1 MDPRSDRRGLT
12 LAAGDG
18 SPRASAVLAA
28 VRRKRQD
35 AAPSRR
41 RMRLEDYWGI
51 GPKTSERLVS
61 ALGTSRAIEAIESAD
76 VRALVDAGLHRGR
89 ATRILRRAN
98 GETGMDVLATGDTRS
113 VYDDLLSLAANGA
126 LTAHAADRIRVLTPL
141 ADRDAVEDR
150 LDRVVAARD
159 AWEGLAEAD
168 RERVVEAFDAYDEA
182 EGSDLAAVETALAL
196 REAGLDEGP
205 FEAIGGLEAEALR
218 DAANALADVRGS
230 IDPTSVDGDGEIEVA
245 RGADDEL
252 DRLRDRLDA
261 AEELA
266 NSAFDVLDAVR
277 DGSLRDFEALEAATV
292 DHVASETG
300 VDPATVRS
308 VAPDEALDAA
318 DFVSAT
324 LRDLVVE
331 LEESVAEREAAVAED
346 IRERIGETGAE
357 TEGERGDG
365 ERGGHVARAVTAV
378 SDAAFLLSLARF
390 AADYDLVRPTL
401 VDDGIAVRNAR
412 NPFIAGEVQPVS
424 YAVGTH
430 SLAGDGGVAS
440 ADAPPTG
447 DRVSVLTG
455 ANSGGK
461 TTLLETI
468 CAVALLA
475 SMGLPVPAE
484 AAEVGAFDRIVFH
497 RRHAS
502 FNAGVLESTLKSVV
516 PPLVEDGR
524 TLMLVDEFEAITEP
538 GRAADLLNGLVTL
551 TVDRGALG
559 VYVTHLAE
567 DLSPL
572 PEAAR
577 IDGIFA
583 EGLTSDLELRV
594 DYQPRFGTIGKST
607 PEFIVSRLV
616 ANASDRGVRA
626 GFEHLAGAVGEEA
639 VQRTLSDAE
648 WAGDD
653 D

>member
-1 MDPRSDRRGLT
+1 
-12 LAAGDG
+12 
-18 SPRASAVLAA
+18 
-28 VRRKRQD
+28 
-35 AAPSRR
+35 
-41 RMRLEDYWGI
+41 MRLEDYWGI

-98 GETGMDVLATGDTRS
+98 GEAGMEVLATGDTRS
-113 VYDDLLSLAANGA
+113 VYDDLLTLAAGHA

-141 ADRDAVEDR
+141 ADRDAVESR
-150 LDRVVAARD
+150 LDEVVAARD
-159 AWEGLAEAD
+159 AWEGIAEAD
-168 RERVVEAFDAYDEA
+168 RERVTEAFDAYDAA
-182 EGSDLAAVETALAL
+182 EGSDLAAVETAVAL
-196 REAGLDEGP
+196 READLTDGP
-205 FEAIGGLEAEALR
+205 FEAVGALDGDALR
-218 DAANALADVRGS
+218 DAADALADVRGA
-230 IDPTSVDGDGEIEVA
+230 IDPTGTGGDGEIEVA

-252 DRLRDRLDA
+252 DRLRDRRDA
-261 AEELA
+261 AAELA

-277 DGSLRDFEALEAATV
+277 DGSLRDFEALEAATI

-308 VAPDEALDAA
+308 VAPDDALDAA

-324 LRDLVVE
+324 LRDLLAE
-331 LEESVAEREAAVAED
+331 LEEAVAEREETVTAD
-346 IRERIGETGAE
+346 IRERIGGMR
-357 TEGERGDG
+357 GGSGGDG
-365 ERGGHVARAVTAV
+365 EGEGGDGGDGDQEATGTVARAVSAV

-390 AADYDLVRPTL
+390 AVACDLTRPTL

-412 NPFIAGEVQPVS
+412 NLFIDGEIQPVS
-424 YAVGTH
+424 YAIGTH
-430 SLAGDGGVAS
+430 SLAGEPGVAS
-440 ADAPPTG
+440 AEAPPTG

-461 TTLLETI
+461 TTLLETL

-484 AAEVGAFDRIVFH
+484 EAEVGAFDRIVFH

-516 PPLVEDGR
+516 PPLVADGR

-572 PEAAR
+572 PEPAR

-583 EGLTSDLELRV
+583 EGLTSDLDLRV
-594 DYQPRFGTIGKST
+594 DYQPRFGTVGKST

-648 WAGDD
+648 WSAGDD
-653 D
+653 

>member
-1 MDPRSDRRGLT
+1 
-12 LAAGDG
+12 
-18 SPRASAVLAA
+18 
-28 VRRKRQD
+28 
-35 AAPSRR
+35 
-41 RMRLEDYWGI
+41 MRLEDYWGI

-61 ALGTSRAIEAIESAD
+61 ALGTSRAVEAIEAAD

-98 GETGMDVLATGDTRS
+98 GEAGMDVLATGDTRS
-113 VYDDLLSLAANGA
+113 VYDDLLSLAAGHA
-126 LTAHAADRIRVLTPL
+126 VTAHAADRIRVLTPL
-141 ADRDAVEDR
+141 TDRDAVEAR
-150 LDRVVAARD
+150 LDSVVAARD
-159 AWEGLAEAD
+159 AWEGLAGAD
-168 RERVVEAFDAYDEA
+168 RERVTEAFDAYDEA

-196 REAGLDEGP
+196 REAGLDTGP
-205 FEAIGGLEAEALR
+205 FEAVGELEAAALR
-218 DAANALADVRGS
+218 DAADALADVRGP
-230 IDPTSVDGDGEIEVA
+230 IDPTSVGGDGEFEIA
-245 RGADDEL
+245 RGADEEL
-252 DRLRDRLDA
+252 DRLRDQRDA

-266 NSAFDVLDAVR
+266 NSAFDVLDSVR

-308 VAPDEALDAA
+308 VAPDDALDAA

-324 LRDLVVE
+324 LRDLVAE
-331 LEESVAEREAAVAED
+331 LEAAVAEREETVAAD
-346 IRERIGETGAE
+346 IRERIGGVGTGKGGDGE
-357 TEGERGDG
+357 DGDGEDENRDGEGGGGERGD
-365 ERGGHVARAVTAV
+365 VARAVAVV

-390 AADYDLVRPTL
+390 AAAYDLVRPTL

-424 YAVGTH
+424 YAVGSHT
-430 SLAGDGGVAS
+430 LADDAGVAR

-461 TTLLETI
+461 TTLLETV

-484 AAEVGAFDRIVFH
+484 SAEVGAFDRIVFH

-583 EGLTSDLELRV
+583 EGLTNDLELRV
-594 DYQPRFGTIGKST
+594 DYQPRFGTVGKST

-616 ANASDRGVRA
+616 ANAKDRGVRA

-648 WAGDD
+648 WTGGDD
-653 D
+653 

>member
-1 MDPRSDRRGLT
+1 
-12 LAAGDG
+12 
-18 SPRASAVLAA
+18 
-28 VRRKRQD
+28 
-35 AAPSRR
+35 
-41 RMRLEDYWGI
+41 MRLEDYWGI
-51 GPKTSERLVS
+51 GPKTSERLTES
-61 ALGTSRAIEAIESAD
+61 LGTERAIEAIEAAD

-98 GETGMDVLATGDTRS
+98 GEAGMGVLATGDARS
-113 VYDDLLSLAANGA
+113 VYDDLLTVAAGHA
-126 LTAHAADRIRVLTPL
+126 LTDHAADRIRVLTPL
-141 ADRDAVEDR
+141 TERSAIESR
-150 LDRVVAARD
+150 LDEVVAARD
-159 AWEGLAEAD
+159 AWAALDDGERD
-168 RERVVEAFDAYDEA
+168 RVVAAFDDYDAA
-182 EGSDLAAVETALAL
+182 EGSDLAAVETAVAL
-196 REAGLDEGP
+196 RDVGLTETP
-205 FEAIGGLEAEALR
+205 FEDIGALDGDSLR
-218 DAANALADVRGS
+218 DAADALADVRGA
-230 IDPTSVDGDGEIEVA
+230 IDPTGVDGDGEIEVA

-252 DRLRDRLDA
+252 DRLREQFDA

-266 NSAFDVLDAVR
+266 NSAFDVLDTVR
-277 DGSLRDFEALEAATV
+277 DGSLRDFEALEAATI
-292 DHVASETG
+292 DHVARETG

-308 VAPDEALDAA
+308 VAPDDAIDAA

-324 LRDLVVE
+324 LRDLVTE
-331 LEESVAEREAAVAED
+331 LEAAVAEREETVAAD
-346 IRERIGETGAE
+346 IRERIGGMRVGDEGDKGEKDDEADEAATG
-357 TEGERGDG
+357 T
-365 ERGGHVARAVTAV
+365 VAGAVAAV

-390 AADYDLVRPTL
+390 AVAYDLTRPTL
-401 VDDGIAVRNAR
+401 VDDGVAVRNAR
-412 NPFIAGEVQPVS
+412 NLFIDGEVQPVS
-424 YAVGTH
+424 YAIGSH
-430 SLAGDGGVAS
+430 SLAGEPGVAS
-440 ADAPPTG
+440 VDAPPTG

-461 TTLLETI
+461 TTLLETL

-484 AAEVGAFDRIVFH
+484 EAEVGAFDRIVFH

-538 GRAADLLNGLVTL
+538 GRAANLLNGLVTL

-583 EGLTSDLELRV
+583 EGLTNDLDLRV
-594 DYQPRFGTIGKST
+594 DYQPRFGTVGKST

-616 ANASDRGVRA
+616 ANAKDRGVRA

-639 VQRTLSDAE
+639 VQRTLSDVE
-648 WAGDD
+648 WSEGDD
-653 D
+653 

>member
-1 MDPRSDRRGLT
+1 
-12 LAAGDG
+12 
-18 SPRASAVLAA
+18 
-28 VRRKRQD
+28 
-35 AAPSRR
+35 
-41 RMRLEDYWGI
+41 MRLEDYWGI

-98 GETGMDVLATGDTRS
+98 GEAGMDVLATGDSRS
-113 VYDDLLSLAANGA
+113 VYDDLLSLAAGRA

-141 ADRDAVEDR
+141 SDREAVETR
-150 LDRVVAARD
+150 LDGVVAARD
-159 AWEGLAEAD
+159 AWEDLAEAD
-168 RERVVEAFDAYDEA
+168 RERVTEAFDAYDDA
-182 EGSDLAAVETALAL
+182 EGSDLAAVETAIAL
-196 REAGLDEGP
+196 REAGLDDGP
-205 FEAIGGLEAEALR
+205 FEAIGGLEADALR
-218 DAANALADVRGS
+218 DAADALADVRGQ
-230 IDPTSVDGDGEIEVA
+230 IDQTGAGGDGEIEVA

-277 DGSLRDFEALEAATV
+277 DGSLRDFEALEAATI
-292 DHVASETG
+292 DRVASETG

-308 VAPDEALDAA
+308 VAPDDALDAA

-331 LEESVAEREAAVAED
+331 LEEAVAEREATVAAD
-346 IRERIGETGAE
+346 IRERIGGVQAGADDE
-357 TEGERGDG
+357 DADGDG
-365 ERGGHVARAVTAV
+365 ESEDRDGHVARAVAAV
-378 SDAAFLLSLARF
+378 SDAAVLLSLARF
-390 AADYDLVRPTL
+390 AAAYDLVRPTL

-412 NPFIAGEVQPVS
+412 NPFIAGDVQPVS

-430 SLAGDGGVAS
+430 SLADDAGVARV
-440 ADAPPTG
+440 DAPPTG

-468 CAVALLA
+468 CTVALLA

-551 TVDRGALG
+551 TVERGALG

-572 PEAAR
+572 PEPAR

-583 EGLTSDLELRV
+583 EGLTNELELRV

-648 WAGDD
+648 WAGGDD
-653 D
+653 

>member
-1 MDPRSDRRGLT
+1 
-12 LAAGDG
+12 
-18 SPRASAVLAA
+18 
-28 VRRKRQD
+28 
-35 AAPSRR
+35 
-41 RMRLEDYWGI
+41 MRLEDYWGI

-98 GETGMDVLATGDTRS
+98 GEAGMDVLATGDTRS
-113 VYDDLLSLAANGA
+113 VYDDLLSLAASHA

-141 ADRDAVEDR
+141 ADREAVEER
-150 LDRVVAARD
+150 LDGVVAARD
-159 AWEGLAEAD
+159 AWEGLAEGD
-168 RERVVEAFDAYDEA
+168 RERVVQAFDAYDDA

-196 REAGLDEGP
+196 REAGLDDGP
-205 FEAIGGLEAEALR
+205 FEAVGELEADALR
-218 DAANALADVRGS
+218 DAADALADVRGS
-230 IDPTSVDGDGEIEVA
+230 IDPTSVDADGEVEIA

-252 DRLRDRLDA
+252 DRLRDQLDA
-261 AEELA
+261 AEELE

-277 DGSLRDFEALEAATV
+277 DGSLRDFEALEAATI

-300 VDPATVRS
+300 VDRATVRS
-308 VAPDEALDAA
+308 VAPDDALDAA

-324 LRDLVVE
+324 LRDLAAE
-331 LEESVAEREAAVAED
+331 LEAEVAEREAAVAAD
-346 IRERIGETGAE
+346 IRERIGGARA
-357 TEGERGDG
+357 GSGDG
-365 ERGGHVARAVTAV
+365 DDDRESHVARAVTAV

-390 AADYDLVRPTL
+390 AAAYDLVRPTL

-424 YAVGTH
+424 YAVGDH
-430 SLAGDGGVAS
+430 SLAGDAGVAS
-440 ADAPPTG
+440 VDAPPTG

-461 TTLLETI
+461 TTLLETV

-484 AAEVGAFDRIVFH
+484 EAQVGSFDRIVFH

-516 PPLVEDGR
+516 PPLVEEGR

-551 TVDRGALG
+551 TVERGALG

-583 EGLTSDLELRV
+583 EGLTNDLELRV

>member
-1 MDPRSDRRGLT
+1 
-12 LAAGDG
+12 
-18 SPRASAVLAA
+18 
-28 VRRKRQD
+28 
-35 AAPSRR
+35 
-41 RMRLEDYWGI
+41 MRLQDYWGI
-51 GPKTSERLVS
+51 GPKTSERLAE
-61 ALGTSRAIEAIESAD
+61 ALGTERAVEAIESAD

-98 GETGMDVLATGDTRS
+98 GEAGMDVLATGDARS
-113 VYDDLLSLAANGA
+113 VYDDLLGLAADAA

-141 ADRDAVEDR
+141 LDRDAVEAR

-159 AWEGLAEAD
+159 AWTDLDEAD
-168 RERVVEAFDAYDEA
+168 REAVADAFDAYDEA
-182 EGSDLAAVETALAL
+182 AGSDLAAVETAVTL
-196 REAGLDEGP
+196 REAGLTAGP
-205 FEAIGGLEAEALR
+205 FADIGALDGDRLR
-218 DAANALADVRGS
+218 DAADALADVRGS
-230 IDPTSVDGDGEIEVA
+230 IDPAGGLDGDDIEIA
-245 RGADDEL
+245 AGADAEL
-252 DRLRDRLDA
+252 DRLREQLSA
-261 AEELA
+261 ARDLA
-266 NSAFDVLDAVR
+266 DSAFDVLESVR
-277 DGSLRDFEALEAATV
+277 DGSLRDFEALEAATI

-300 VDPATVRS
+300 VEPATVRAAS
-308 VAPDEALDAA
+308 PDEALDAA
-318 DFVSAT
+318 DFVSGT

-331 LEESVAEREAAVAED
+331 LEAAVEEREATVAAD
-346 IRERIGETGAE
+346 IRERLGDESAGRDDATAGGSDGADD
-357 TEGERGDG
+357 GGDTA
-365 ERGGHVARAVTAV
+365 VARAASAV
-378 SDAAFLLSLARF
+378 SDAAFLLSLGRF
-390 AADYDLVRPTL
+390 AAENGHVRPTL
-401 VDDGIAVRNAR
+401 VDDGIAVRGAR
-412 NPFIAGEVQPVS
+412 NPFLGGDVQPVS
-424 YAVGTH
+424 YGVGSH
-430 SLAGDGGVAS
+430 SLADASGVAS

-461 TTLLETI
+461 TTLLETL

-475 SMGLPVPAE
+475 SMGLPVPAD
-484 AAEVGAFDRIVFH
+484 AAEVGTFDRIVFH

-516 PPLVEDGR
+516 PPLVADGR

-583 EGLTSDLELRV
+583 EGLTNDLELRV
-594 DYQPRFGTIGKST
+594 DYQPRFETVGKST

-616 ANASDRGVRA
+616 ANAGDRGVRA

-648 WAGDD
+648 WAANDD
-653 D
+653 